1 MRFAVSW
8 LTFFLCLI
16 IVLYI
21 YGIYKYGFVGYAKRR
36 IANKQK
42 RADYLINLFE

>member
-1 MRFAVSW
+1 MRIQLNW
-8 LTFFLCLI
+8 LTFILCLI

-36 IANKQK
+36 IENKQK
-42 RADYLINLFE
+42 RSDYLINLFE